1 MKKLSLYTISS
12 FFLLAGCSSG
22 TDLNDVQF
30 VHSQFVSEPI
40 PTFAITLE
48 NENNQ
53 EIDVAYELLFLD
65 DGVNEYFEH
74 ESASIHAEIPNTIP
88 GDQEFTFSVNLEE
101 VPPDDILENMYDF
114 DLNLQEFDGDEI
126 VNERTIEVR
135 AE

>member
-1 MKKLSLYTISS
+1 MKKLSLYTLSS

-30 VHSQFVSEPI
+30 VHSQFVFNPM

-53 EIDVAYELLFLD
+53 EIDVAYELSFFD